1 MIILASASPRRKEI
15 LSELGVDFRVVVADT
30 DESSDISDPV
40 ELTRELAR
48 RKGLAVY
55 EKLLQSGEYDAESA
69 IIISADTVVCR
80 DGEILGKPRDR
91 ADAVAMLTSLSGRSH
106 TVVSGVAVTVRGVT
120 RTDASVTTVRVQEI
134 PREEIERYVDSG
146 EPMDK
151 AGAYGIQGKGCVLVD
166 IGGKNKDNG
175 IVLAAHA
182 DTLGA
187 MVSEIKGNGNLKVTP
202 IGGMNANN
210 AEAENCRIVT
220 RFDGVYEGTFQLNNA
235 SIHVNGEYDDT
246 KRKYDDMEVVLDE
259 VVSSKEDTEK
269 LGIMAGDIVCFDP
282 RTTVTE
288 KGYIKSRFL
297 DDKLSVGILLLP
309 DSKSLST

>member
-15 LSELGVDFRVVVADT
+15 LSELDVDFRVVVADT

-106 TVVSGVAVTVRGVT
+106 TVVSSVAVTVRGVT

-151 AGAYGIQGKGCVLVD
+151 AGAYGIQGKFSAFVEGIDGCYFGVVGLPV
-166 IGGKNKDNG
+166 N
-175 IVLAAHA
+175 
-182 DTLGA
+182 TL
-187 MVSEIKGNGNLKVTP
+187 SNLYL
-202 IGGMNANN
+202 
-210 AEAENCRIVT
+210 EAT
-220 RFDGVYEGTFQLNNA
+220 
-235 SIHVNGEYDDT
+235 GE
-246 KRKYDDMEVVLDE
+246 R
-259 VVSSKEDTEK
+259 
-269 LGIMAGDIVCFDP
+269 
-282 RTTVTE
+282 
-288 KGYIKSRFL
+288 
-297 DDKLSVGILLLP
+297 LS
-309 DSKSLST
+309 

>member
-1 MIILASASPRRKEI
+1 MKIILASKSPRRKEI

-40 ELTRELAR
+40 KLTRELAR

-106 TVVSGVAVTVRGVT
+106 TVVSAVAVTVRGVT

-151 AGAYGIQGKGCVLVD
+151 AGAYGIQGRFSVFVEGIDGCYFGVVGLPV
-166 IGGKNKDNG
+166 N
-175 IVLAAHA
+175 
-182 DTLGA
+182 TL
-187 MVSEIKGNGNLKVTP
+187 SNLYL
-202 IGGMNANN
+202 
-210 AEAENCRIVT
+210 EAT
-220 RFDGVYEGTFQLNNA
+220 
-235 SIHVNGEYDDT
+235 GE
-246 KRKYDDMEVVLDE
+246 R
-259 VVSSKEDTEK
+259 
-269 LGIMAGDIVCFDP
+269 
-282 RTTVTE
+282 
-288 KGYIKSRFL
+288 
-297 DDKLSVGILLLP
+297 LS
-309 DSKSLST
+309 

>member
-1 MIILASASPRRKEI
+1 MYPFCLFIKRVRTEKMIILASASPRRKEI

-151 AGAYGIQGKGCVLVD
+151 AGAYG
-166 IGGKNKDNG
+166 N
-175 IVLAAHA
+175 H
-182 DTLGA
+182 
-187 MVSEIKGNGNLKVTP
+187 
-202 IGGMNANN
+202 
-210 AEAENCRIVT
+210 
-220 RFDGVYEGTFQLNNA
+220 
-235 SIHVNGEYDDT
+235 
-246 KRKYDDMEVVLDE
+246 
-259 VVSSKEDTEK
+259 
-269 LGIMAGDIVCFDP
+269 
-282 RTTVTE
+282 
-288 KGYIKSRFL
+288 
-297 DDKLSVGILLLP
+297 
-309 DSKSLST
+309 

>member
-106 TVVSGVAVTVRGVT
+106 TVVSAVAVTVRGVT

-151 AGAYGIQGKGCVLVD
+151 AGAYGIQGRFSAFVEGIDGCYFGVVGLPV
-166 IGGKNKDNG
+166 N
-175 IVLAAHA
+175 
-182 DTLGA
+182 TL
-187 MVSEIKGNGNLKVTP
+187 SNLYL
-202 IGGMNANN
+202 
-210 AEAENCRIVT
+210 EAT
-220 RFDGVYEGTFQLNNA
+220 
-235 SIHVNGEYDDT
+235 GE
-246 KRKYDDMEVVLDE
+246 R
-259 VVSSKEDTEK
+259 
-269 LGIMAGDIVCFDP
+269 
-282 RTTVTE
+282 
-288 KGYIKSRFL
+288 
-297 DDKLSVGILLLP
+297 LS
-309 DSKSLST
+309 

>member
-40 ELTRELAR
+40 KLTRELAR

-151 AGAYGIQGKGCVLVD
+151 AGAYGIQGRFSVFVEGIDGCYFGVVGLPV
-166 IGGKNKDNG
+166 N
-175 IVLAAHA
+175 
-182 DTLGA
+182 TL
-187 MVSEIKGNGNLKVTP
+187 SNLYL
-202 IGGMNANN
+202 
-210 AEAENCRIVT
+210 EAT
-220 RFDGVYEGTFQLNNA
+220 
-235 SIHVNGEYDDT
+235 GE
-246 KRKYDDMEVVLDE
+246 R
-259 VVSSKEDTEK
+259 
-269 LGIMAGDIVCFDP
+269 
-282 RTTVTE
+282 
-288 KGYIKSRFL
+288 
-297 DDKLSVGILLLP
+297 LS
-309 DSKSLST
+309 

>member
-55 EKLLQSGEYDAESA
+55 EKLLRSGEYDAESA

-106 TVVSGVAVTVRGVT
+106 TVVSAVAVTVRGVT

-151 AGAYGIQGKGCVLVD
+151 AGAYGIQGRFSVFVEGIDGCYFGVVGLPV
-166 IGGKNKDNG
+166 N
-175 IVLAAHA
+175 
-182 DTLGA
+182 TL
-187 MVSEIKGNGNLKVTP
+187 SNLYLET
-202 IGGMNANN
+202 
-210 AEAENCRIVT
+210 T
-220 RFDGVYEGTFQLNNA
+220 
-235 SIHVNGEYDDT
+235 GE
-246 KRKYDDMEVVLDE
+246 R
-259 VVSSKEDTEK
+259 
-269 LGIMAGDIVCFDP
+269 
-282 RTTVTE
+282 
-288 KGYIKSRFL
+288 
-297 DDKLSVGILLLP
+297 LS
-309 DSKSLST
+309 

>member
-91 ADAVAMLTSLSGRSH
+91 ADAVDMLTSLSGRSH

-151 AGAYGIQGKGCVLVD
+151 AGAYGIQGRFSVFVEGIDGCYFGVVGLPV
-166 IGGKNKDNG
+166 N
-175 IVLAAHA
+175 
-182 DTLGA
+182 TL
-187 MVSEIKGNGNLKVTP
+187 SNLYL
-202 IGGMNANN
+202 
-210 AEAENCRIVT
+210 EAT
-220 RFDGVYEGTFQLNNA
+220 
-235 SIHVNGEYDDT
+235 GE
-246 KRKYDDMEVVLDE
+246 R
-259 VVSSKEDTEK
+259 
-269 LGIMAGDIVCFDP
+269 
-282 RTTVTE
+282 
-288 KGYIKSRFL
+288 
-297 DDKLSVGILLLP
+297 LS
-309 DSKSLST
+309 

>member
-106 TVVSGVAVTVRGVT
+106 TVVSGVAVTYRGVT
-120 RTDASVTTVRVQEI
+120 RTASCVTRVRVDEI
-134 PREEIERYVDSG
+134 PEDEIVRYVDSG

-151 AGAYGIQGKGCVLVD
+151 AGGYGIQGGFSLWVSGIDGCYFSVVGLPVNTLQKLYFETVGKRLV
-166 IGGKNKDNG
+166 
-175 IVLAAHA
+175 
-182 DTLGA
+182 
-187 MVSEIKGNGNLKVTP
+187 
-202 IGGMNANN
+202 
-210 AEAENCRIVT
+210 
-220 RFDGVYEGTFQLNNA
+220 
-235 SIHVNGEYDDT
+235 
-246 KRKYDDMEVVLDE
+246 
-259 VVSSKEDTEK
+259 
-269 LGIMAGDIVCFDP
+269 
-282 RTTVTE
+282 
-288 KGYIKSRFL
+288 
-297 DDKLSVGILLLP
+297 
-309 DSKSLST
+309 

>member
-151 AGAYGIQGKGCVLVD
+151 AGAYGIQGKFSAFVEGIDGCYFGVVGLPV
-166 IGGKNKDNG
+166 N
-175 IVLAAHA
+175 
-182 DTLGA
+182 TL
-187 MVSEIKGNGNLKVTP
+187 SNLYL
-202 IGGMNANN
+202 
-210 AEAENCRIVT
+210 EAT
-220 RFDGVYEGTFQLNNA
+220 
-235 SIHVNGEYDDT
+235 GE
-246 KRKYDDMEVVLDE
+246 R
-259 VVSSKEDTEK
+259 
-269 LGIMAGDIVCFDP
+269 
-282 RTTVTE
+282 
-288 KGYIKSRFL
+288 
-297 DDKLSVGILLLP
+297 LS
-309 DSKSLST
+309 

>member
-40 ELTRELAR
+40 KLTRELAR

-106 TVVSGVAVTVRGVT
+106 TVVSAVAVTVRGVT

-134 PREEIERYVDSG
+134 PREEIERYVNSG

-151 AGAYGIQGKGCVLVD
+151 AGAYGIQGRFSVFVEGIDGCYFGVVGLPV
-166 IGGKNKDNG
+166 N
-175 IVLAAHA
+175 
-182 DTLGA
+182 TL
-187 MVSEIKGNGNLKVTP
+187 SNLYL
-202 IGGMNANN
+202 
-210 AEAENCRIVT
+210 EAT
-220 RFDGVYEGTFQLNNA
+220 
-235 SIHVNGEYDDT
+235 GE
-246 KRKYDDMEVVLDE
+246 R
-259 VVSSKEDTEK
+259 
-269 LGIMAGDIVCFDP
+269 
-282 RTTVTE
+282 
-288 KGYIKSRFL
+288 
-297 DDKLSVGILLLP
+297 LS
-309 DSKSLST
+309 

>member
-106 TVVSGVAVTVRGVT
+106 TVVSGVAVTARGVT

-151 AGAYGIQGKGCVLVD
+151 AGAYGIQGRFSAFVEGIDGCYFGVVGLPV
-166 IGGKNKDNG
+166 N
-175 IVLAAHA
+175 
-182 DTLGA
+182 TL
-187 MVSEIKGNGNLKVTP
+187 SNLYL
-202 IGGMNANN
+202 
-210 AEAENCRIVT
+210 EAT
-220 RFDGVYEGTFQLNNA
+220 
-235 SIHVNGEYDDT
+235 GE
-246 KRKYDDMEVVLDE
+246 R
-259 VVSSKEDTEK
+259 
-269 LGIMAGDIVCFDP
+269 
-282 RTTVTE
+282 
-288 KGYIKSRFL
+288 
-297 DDKLSVGILLLP
+297 LS
-309 DSKSLST
+309 

>member
-106 TVVSGVAVTVRGVT
+106 TVVSAVAVTVRGVT

-151 AGAYGIQGKGCVLVD
+151 AGAYGIQGKFSAFVEGIDGCYFGVVGLPV
-166 IGGKNKDNG
+166 N
-175 IVLAAHA
+175 
-182 DTLGA
+182 TL
-187 MVSEIKGNGNLKVTP
+187 SNLYL
-202 IGGMNANN
+202 
-210 AEAENCRIVT
+210 EAT
-220 RFDGVYEGTFQLNNA
+220 
-235 SIHVNGEYDDT
+235 GE
-246 KRKYDDMEVVLDE
+246 R
-259 VVSSKEDTEK
+259 
-269 LGIMAGDIVCFDP
+269 
-282 RTTVTE
+282 
-288 KGYIKSRFL
+288 
-297 DDKLSVGILLLP
+297 LS
-309 DSKSLST
+309 

>member
-1 MIILASASPRRKEI
+1 MYPFCLFKKRVRTEKMIILASASPRRKEI

-151 AGAYGIQGKGCVLVD
+151 AGAYGIQGRFSAFVEGIDGCYFGVVGLPV
-166 IGGKNKDNG
+166 N
-175 IVLAAHA
+175 
-182 DTLGA
+182 TL
-187 MVSEIKGNGNLKVTP
+187 SNLYL
-202 IGGMNANN
+202 
-210 AEAENCRIVT
+210 EAT
-220 RFDGVYEGTFQLNNA
+220 
-235 SIHVNGEYDDT
+235 GE
-246 KRKYDDMEVVLDE
+246 R
-259 VVSSKEDTEK
+259 
-269 LGIMAGDIVCFDP
+269 
-282 RTTVTE
+282 
-288 KGYIKSRFL
+288 
-297 DDKLSVGILLLP
+297 LS
-309 DSKSLST
+309 

>member
-40 ELTRELAR
+40 KLTRELAR

-55 EKLLQSGEYDAESA
+55 EKLLRSGEYDAESA

-151 AGAYGIQGKGCVLVD
+151 AGAYGIQGRFSVFVEEIDGCYFGVVGLPV
-166 IGGKNKDNG
+166 N
-175 IVLAAHA
+175 
-182 DTLGA
+182 TL
-187 MVSEIKGNGNLKVTP
+187 SNLYL
-202 IGGMNANN
+202 
-210 AEAENCRIVT
+210 EAT
-220 RFDGVYEGTFQLNNA
+220 
-235 SIHVNGEYDDT
+235 GE
-246 KRKYDDMEVVLDE
+246 R
-259 VVSSKEDTEK
+259 
-269 LGIMAGDIVCFDP
+269 
-282 RTTVTE
+282 
-288 KGYIKSRFL
+288 
-297 DDKLSVGILLLP
+297 LS
-309 DSKSLST
+309 

>member
-15 LSELGVDFRVVVADT
+15 LSELGVDFRIVVADT

-151 AGAYGIQGKGCVLVD
+151 AGAYGIQGRFSVFVEGIDGCYFGVVGLPV
-166 IGGKNKDNG
+166 N
-175 IVLAAHA
+175 
-182 DTLGA
+182 TL
-187 MVSEIKGNGNLKVTP
+187 SNLYL
-202 IGGMNANN
+202 
-210 AEAENCRIVT
+210 EAT
-220 RFDGVYEGTFQLNNA
+220 
-235 SIHVNGEYDDT
+235 GE
-246 KRKYDDMEVVLDE
+246 R
-259 VVSSKEDTEK
+259 
-269 LGIMAGDIVCFDP
+269 
-282 RTTVTE
+282 
-288 KGYIKSRFL
+288 
-297 DDKLSVGILLLP
+297 LS
-309 DSKSLST
+309 